1 MLLDLGGTGF
11 CERFGFGAGNTFPGG
26 LGGIW

>member
-1 MLLDLGGTGF
+1 MLLDYGGSWLG
-11 CERFGFGAGNTFPGG
+11 ERFGLGAGNTFPGG